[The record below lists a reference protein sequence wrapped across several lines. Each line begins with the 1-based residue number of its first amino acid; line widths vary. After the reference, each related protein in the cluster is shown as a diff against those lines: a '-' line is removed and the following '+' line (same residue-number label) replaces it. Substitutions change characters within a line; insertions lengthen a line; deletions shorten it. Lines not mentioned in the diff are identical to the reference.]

1 MQNLSKAPA
10 FSSIR
15 TALLSAVTCTSVL
28 LVGCAGMSSPSS
40 QVASTTQVE
49 FFPQCYEPVKQLRSS
64 DEAMGRSVA
73 IGAVTG
79 GLMGA
84 LGGALVDDEKRGRN
98 AAIGAAGGALAGG
111 AVAYYSQRQQQI
123 TDDNARLASYATDID
138 TNNQAI
144 DRNIRYA
151 SAAQSCY
158 QQAFTQLR
166 ADRKANKIS
175 DADGRKRLAEI
186 VSGLSETNA
195 LLAKVDG
202 RTGENVS
209 TYTQAYEKDL
219 QAVGVQR
226 QDVTKVA
233 TAKQPKPTTKV
244 TKEVITT
251 EQSLQKAQ
259 AKQKE
264 SQQVASRGRT
274 LVSEVCSNPDMGD
287 WAPAS
292 CKA

>member
-1 MQNLSKAPA
+1 MQNPNKAPA

-15 TALLSAVTCTSVL
+15 TALLSAVTCTGVL
-28 LVGCAGMSSPSS
+28 LTGCASLSSPSS
-40 QVASTTQVE
+40 QVAATTQVE
-49 FFPQCYEPVKQLRSS
+49 YFPQCYEPVQQLRSS
-64 DEAMGRSVA
+64 DEAMSRSIA

-84 LGGALVDDEKRGRN
+84 IGGALVDDEKRGRN

-111 AVAYYSQRQQQI
+111 AVAYYNQRQQQI
-123 TDDNARLASYATDID
+123 SDDNARLASYAADID

-166 ADRKANKIS
+166 ADRKANKVS

-202 RTGENVS
+202 RTGENIS

-219 QAVGVQR
+219 QSVGVAR
-226 QDVTKVA
+226 AEATKVA
-233 TAKQPKPTTKV
+233 TAAKPVATAKV

-251 EQSLQKAQ
+251 EQSLQQAQ

-274 LVSEVCSNPDMGD
+274 LVSDVCNNPDMGD

>member
-1 MQNLSKAPA
+1 MQTFSKAPA

-28 LVGCAGMSSPSS
+28 LVGCAGSPSS
-40 QVASTTQVE
+40 QVASTTKAE
-49 FFPQCYEPVKQLRSS
+49 YFPQCYEPVTQLRSS
-64 DEAMGRSVA
+64 DDAMSRSVA

-111 AVAYYSQRQQQI
+111 ALAYYNQRQQQI
-123 TDDNARLASYATDID
+123 SDDNARLASYATDINA
-138 TNNQAI
+138 NNQNI

-186 VSGLSETNA
+186 VSGLNETNA

-202 RTGENVS
+202 RTGENVN

-219 QAVGVQR
+219 QTVGVER
-226 QDVTKVA
+226 KEVTKVA
-233 TAKQPKPTTKV
+233 TAKQPKPTAKV

-274 LVSEVCSNPDMGD
+274 LISDVCNNPDMGD